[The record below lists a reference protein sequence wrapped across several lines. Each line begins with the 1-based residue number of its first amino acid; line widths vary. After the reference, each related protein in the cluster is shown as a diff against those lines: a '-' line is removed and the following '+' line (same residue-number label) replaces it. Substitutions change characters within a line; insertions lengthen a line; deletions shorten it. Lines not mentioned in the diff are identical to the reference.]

1 MAVRM
6 SGGAGPAPASRKQRV
21 AEAERKLRV
30 AAADQRV
37 KRGTGAPNLGA
48 DLGRIAETFA
58 NKAGNKPLAA
68 KARAQQHEARAHP
81 ERKKLQRIKSPRERF
96 ADVDRAQGAGPDP
109 VGLAR
114 VVGAGTRAV
123 VEETVEHPLRTV
135 AKTAGF
141 IKDTAKGVASAAI
154 GLPVYAAEY
163 PIAKGL
169 DAVGL
174 NRRSGKD
181 KTPDSPLHIAER
193 MIATQ
198 TAHYKTKYGDVYA
211 GKPGAYGQ
219 LKKTVHEEGP
229 AATALDVATVVAPVS
244 SGLAGSARKVGAAQV
259 RRGSTNTLT
268 QRAAAKTTSRPTIK
282 RAPLKP
288 GEKQKA
294 RPTAI
299 GATAAYAHD
308 TARGAVQRVAV
319 ARSKKRLRV
328 RAVERVTGKDITRDR
343 DDTKARLTNTKPK
356 PLRMDRAMLK
366 PGEVAPISAARIG
379 RTQRIRVATT
389 HTRGKQEA
397 AYDREHTLTG
407 TKGDTLYVAAK
418 NLPPELHHAAV
429 KAAQLGIRDAKGA
442 RTVLPL
448 RIAEIKRNRA
458 AALAGGPGAKAEFKA
473 SGEAG
478 ELAKLEALLAKPEV
492 FDDARVIAAAESVD
506 KVTRS
511 VTPADALSTDRAALG
526 RSAPLGRTLGV
537 IPRAEEHA
545 AARAS
550 GEAARVQ
557 SAAAIKAAR
566 AEREKARTT
575 GARVLAGARADLAK
589 AKGRA
594 EILSRNVSGKERV
607 PGDKAAGTK
616 PSYAGGGHGVR
627 QAEAALAKAQARVA
641 DEVSAATEKL
651 QGARAAH
658 KELRANLGLKRAKET
673 AAEYE
678 ARVAAAAAE
687 RGLATPAYV
696 PSQFEK
702 NKTTAPV
709 EGVYKAPAG
718 SLGNPLA
725 KGRKGTLYD
734 LGRED
739 TTLGD
744 VAHVVAQEKR
754 RGSMY
759 AAEGRI
765 LEEHGIPFVSQDVAH
780 KWAEQHGLRWER
792 DGDQQYR
799 IWQQA
804 AHAKGDPPPPVWV
817 VPPAVADE
825 LQALNKAEAKG
836 PSKLAI
842 LSHGPQAVILATRPA
857 WFGFQRINDS
867 IALLLGGAA
876 PDLVKLHALRKELTY
891 DERRTIHIMSGGSF
905 SNETLGP
912 RAIDN
917 LGSLQRVMDEDSRY
931 SRAMARQNPFTA
943 LLRLDQKITGS
954 ARELQYIKN
963 LKDIAREMDPAVRSV
978 WEAYKPMGRAFKDG
992 DIERVRELL
1001 TDPQHAAAREQAAQ
1015 QLYKIH
1021 GDWHNFTAREG
1032 RFKSA
1037 AAFYGFLRY
1046 ATRMSLFTLPLTHP
1060 YVGAMIAQLGQM
1072 GANDFK
1078 AIAGPDV
1085 PWGIGT
1091 VLNDEGHVI
1100 SDLTRANPIAGPLVS
1115 IDDPAKAISLATPL
1129 AGIMVNYLLGQNVA
1143 LGNSAEGRPKQLT
1156 FHGNPKDNAAGN
1168 LISEQRVR
1176 YGLNQLAGLV
1186 GPYAAAR
1193 KNLDTRAQSDDSLVG
1208 SRRPLTAYESKTK
1221 RLALDEK
1228 NADAARAGGFTGFLL
1243 DQLPVPLRGL
1253 IGEGKNYKTIGAAA
1267 TAAKQAAAVQRATD
1281 AAKRKGANTRLGRA
1295 RSDLEQV
1302 DARIDKKMETV
1313 EERIKAA
1320 DQRIKDK
1327 LLAAGLEP

>member
-1 MAVRM
+1 MPVRA
-6 SGGAGPAPASRKQRV
+6 SGGAGPIGPSLAEKRKARQR
-21 AEAERKLRV
+21 ALK
-30 AAADQRV
+30 
-37 KRGTGAPNLGA
+37 GAPNLGA
-48 DLGRIAETFA
+48 DLSHIAAVLA

-68 KARAQQHEARAHP
+68 KARAQERDAKAHP
-81 ERKKLQRIKSPRERF
+81 GRSKLRRIESPQEAF
-96 ADVDRAQGAGPDP
+96 ARVDKAQGAGPNP
-109 VGLAR
+109 VGIAR
-114 VVGAGTRAV
+114 VVAGGTRAV
-123 VEETVEHPLRTV
+123 AEETITHPLRSA

-141 IKDTAKGVASAAI
+141 VKDTAKGVASAAI

-181 KTPDSPLHIAER
+181 KAPDSPVHIAER
-193 MIATQ
+193 MVHTQ
-198 TAHYKTKYGDVYA
+198 AAHLKAKYGDVYA
-211 GKPGAYGQ
+211 GKPGAYGR
-219 LKKTVHEEGP
+219 LKKVVHEEGP
-229 AATALDVATVVAPVS
+229 ASTALDVATIIAPVS
-244 SGLAGSARKVGAAQV
+244 SGLAGGARKIGAAQT
-259 RRGSTNTLT
+259 RRGATNTLT
-268 QRAAAKTTSRPTIK
+268 QRAAARTTAEGRPTVK
-282 RAPLKP
+282 RAPLKS

-294 RPTAI
+294 RPTVV

-319 ARSKKRLRV
+319 ARSKKRLRA
-328 RAVERVTGKDITRDR
+328 RAVQRVTGRDITRER
-343 DDTKARLTNTKPK
+343 TDTKARLTNTKPK
-356 PLRMDRAMLK
+356 PLRLDRATLK
-366 PGEVAPISAARIG
+366 PGEVAPISSARLG
-379 RTQRIRVATT
+379 RTQRIRVATA

-397 AYDREHTLTG
+397 AWDREHTLTG
-407 TKGDTLYVAAK
+407 TKGDTLYVHAK
-418 NLPPELHHAAV
+418 ALPPELHHAAL
-429 KAAQLGIRDAKGA
+429 KAAQLGIRDAAGA
-442 RTVLPL
+442 RRILPL
-448 RIAEIKRNRA
+448 RIEEIKRNRA

-478 ELAKLEALLAKPEV
+478 ELAKLEALLAKPDV
-492 FDDARVIAAAESVD
+492 FDDPRVHAAAESVD

-511 VTPADALSTDRAALG
+511 VTPADALNADRAALG

-545 AARAS
+545 VARAA

-575 GARVLAGARADLAK
+575 GARVLAGARADLAH

-594 EILSRNVSGKERV
+594 EILSRAVSGKERIPV
-607 PGDKAAGTK
+607 DKAAGRA

-627 QAEAALAKAQARVA
+627 QAEAALAKAQERVGA
-641 DEVSAATEKL
+641 EVSAATEKL
-651 QGARAAH
+651 QLARAVH
-658 KELRANLGLKRAKET
+658 KELRANLGLKRVGET
-673 AAEYE
+673 GLEYE

-687 RGLATPAYV
+687 HGLAAPAYV
-696 PSQFEK
+696 PSRFEK

-709 EGVYKAPAG
+709 EGVYKAPPGA
-718 SLGNPLA
+718 LGNPLSRN
-725 KGRKGTLYD
+725 RKGTLYD

-744 VAHVVAQEKR
+744 VAHVVAAEKR
-754 RGSMY
+754 RGSMH
-759 AAEGRI
+759 AAEGSI
-765 LEEHGIPFVSQDVAH
+765 LEQHGIPFVSDEVAH

-817 VPPAVADE
+817 VPPQVADE
-825 LQALNKAEAKG
+825 LHALNRAEAKG
-836 PSKLAI
+836 PSKLAV

-857 WFGFQRINDS
+857 WFGFQRLNDA
-867 IALLLGGAA
+867 IALTLGGAA
-876 PDLVKLHALRKELTY
+876 PDLAKLHRLRQELTA
-891 DERRTIHIMSGGSF
+891 DERRTVHIMSGGSF
-905 SNETLGP
+905 SSETLGP

-917 LGSLQRVMDEDSRY
+917 LGSLQRVMDENSAY
-931 SRAMARQNPFTA
+931 ARAMARQNPFTA
-943 LLRLDQKITGS
+943 LLRLDQRITGS
-954 ARELQYIKN
+954 ARELQYLKN
-963 LKDIAREMDPAVRSV
+963 LKNLAREMDPAVRSV

-1001 TDPQHAAAREQAAQ
+1001 TDPKHAAAREEAAQ

-1046 ATRMSLFTLPLTHP
+1046 ATRMALFTLPLTHP
-1060 YVGAMIAQLGQM
+1060 YVGALVAQFGQM

-1078 AIAGPDV
+1078 AIAGPDI

-1091 VLNDEGHVI
+1091 VLNDNGTVAA
-1100 SDLTRANPIAGPLVS
+1100 DLTRANPIAGPLVN

-1129 AGIMVNYLLGQNVA
+1129 AGIVVNYLLGQNVA
-1143 LGNSAEGRPKQLT
+1143 LSNSAEGRPKQLT

-1208 SRRPLTAYESKTK
+1208 SRRPLSAPETPAKQL
-1221 RLALDEK
+1221 RINQK
-1228 NADAARAGGFTGFLL
+1228 NDAAAASGGWAGFLRDQAPWLVAGGS
-1243 DQLPVPLRGL
+1243 
-1253 IGEGKNYKTIGAAA
+1253 GKNFAQLGAEA
-1267 TAAKQAAAVQRATD
+1267 TAAKTKAAEQRTLD
-1281 AAKRKGANTRLGRA
+1281 AAKREGAKTTRGELKLR
-1295 RSDLEQV
+1295 RELRRLEF
-1302 DARIDKKMETV
+1302 
-1313 EERIKAA
+1313 
-1320 DQRIKDK
+1320 DK
-1327 LLAAGLEP
+1327 LRGERAPASRDELEMRRKLRQARRGG